1 MRVWERYRTWPTVS
15 VGLCWP
21 SNLWMAHYNSYILS
35 HWNDCDGSSHP
46 VRRITQLNAAIILVF
61 SYRWWRVVYHD
72 PSSNSA
78 FVWFTARAMNPHYSS
93 VLVWR
98 FRIVFGQVESSG
110 SRDWPSW
117 VQISWAFG
125 DRVAQRRLALC
136 FNQAIE
142 QVSLKVGPEEVFLTY
157 QLQLF
162 Q

>member
-1 MRVWERYRTWPTVS
+1 MRVWERYRTWSTVS

-35 HWNDCDGSSHP
+35 HWYDCDGFSHP

-72 PSSNSA
+72 PSSNSV
-78 FVWFTARAMNPHYSS
+78 FVCLHTSDESALLKRTCLAIW
-93 VLVWR
+93 
-98 FRIVFGQVESSG
+98 IVFGQVGSSG

-117 VQISWAFG
+117 VQISWASG
-125 DRVAQRRLALC
+125 DRVVQRGLALC